1 MFSAARLSEGP
12 NRPQRARICDPYAPK
27 GQTPTL
33 PTRSAMRLIAT
44 LLTLGAL
51 ALAALAG
58 HQLWQLLSAPP
69 AGQAQVRQ
77 GESPTSAPQPPQRRS
92 ARPWPALFGE
102 KQPPRPPSP
111 PKQQPEPQPPK
122 SPLPP
127 IESLGYVLKGRVQA
141 GQSTWAIVAHPSGEQ
156 LLRQGDY
163 LREGIEVMRIDGE
176 GLWVSR
182 QGEAPE
188 LLGFAE

>member
-1 MFSAARLSEGP
+1 
-12 NRPQRARICDPYAPK
+12 
-27 GQTPTL
+27 
-33 PTRSAMRLIAT
+33 MRLIAT

-69 AGQAQVRQ
+69 AGQAQLSL
-77 GESPTSAPQPPQRRS
+77 GAEHANEPQPPQRRS

-102 KQPPRPPSP
+102 KRPPRPPSP

-122 SPLPP
+122 PPLPP

>member
-1 MFSAARLSEGP
+1 
-12 NRPQRARICDPYAPK
+12 
-27 GQTPTL
+27 
-33 PTRSAMRLIAT
+33 MRLIAT

-51 ALAALAG
+51 AWAGFAG
-58 HQLWQLLSAPP
+58 HQLWQLLSAPS
-69 AGQAQVRQ
+69 ADLAQVRQ
-77 GESPTSAPQPPQRRS
+77 GGSPTSAPQPPQRRS
-92 ARPWPALFGE
+92 ARPWPELFGE
-102 KQPPRPPSP
+102 KQP
-111 PKQQPEPQPPK
+111 
-122 SPLPP
+122 PLPP

>member
-12 NRPQRARICDPYAPK
+12 NRPQRARICDPYAPN

-69 AGQAQVRQ
+69 ADLAQVRQ

-122 SPLPP
+122 SPCPP
-127 IESLGYVLKGRVQA
+127 SRAWAMCSKGGCRLGNPPGPL
-141 GQSTWAIVAHPSGEQ
+141 SPIPVANSCCA
-156 LLRQGDY
+156 R
-163 LREGIEVMRIDGE
+163 GIICERG
-176 GLWVSR
+176 SR
-182 QGEAPE
+182 
-188 LLGFAE
+188 